1 MFKIKI
7 DNNFV
12 MNQNR
17 SVLIII
23 DMIKGFT
30 DVGIFSSKSIKNIA
44 KNIRKFSDDFLEII
58 AINDKHS
65 ENDCEFYIYPKHCLK
80 GNLDSEFCDELLD
93 VDFKHVLTK
102 NSTNGFFS
110 SNFLEV
116 IDDYIENGFDFI
128 IVGCCTDICILQF
141 CLTFKGY
148 LNSLN
153 KKLDVIVPI
162 DLVETYDSENHP
174 RDEVQKLSL
183 YLMNN
188 MGVKLIKSYI

>member
-1 MFKIKI
+1 MFEVEI

-12 MNQNR
+12 LDCNK

-23 DMIKGFT
+23 DMVKGFT
-30 DVGIFSSKSIKNIA
+30 DVGFLSSKFIKNIA
-44 KNIRKFSDDFLEII
+44 KDIRIFSNKFPYVI
-58 AINDKHS
+58 AINDNHDN
-65 ENDCEFYIYPKHCLK
+65 NDCEFHTYPKHCL
-80 GNLDSEFCDELLD
+80 NNELDSEFCDEISD
-93 VDFKHVLTK
+93 IKFKHVLFK

-110 SNFLEV
+110 NNFLNT
-116 IDDYIENGFDFI
+116 IDFYIKNNFNFVV
-128 IVGCCTDICILQF
+128 VGCCTDICILQF

-153 KKLDVIVPI
+153 KNLDVVVPI
-162 DLVETYDSENHP
+162 DLVETYEGENHP

-183 YLMNN
+183 YLMKN